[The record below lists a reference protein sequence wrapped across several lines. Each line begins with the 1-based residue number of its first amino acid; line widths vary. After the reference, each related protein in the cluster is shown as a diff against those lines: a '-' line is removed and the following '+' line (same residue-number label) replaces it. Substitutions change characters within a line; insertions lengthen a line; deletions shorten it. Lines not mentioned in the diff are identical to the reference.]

1 MTLFIAKFR
10 HAQSFAQPTELWHQQ
25 KQKKSHSIKSNSQE
39 SGTTRNRTRDTRPNL
54 DTPSPLLYQLSYGT
68 NKNKKRV
75 TLRKSNSQESGTTR
89 NRTGDT
95 RIFSPLLY
103 QLSYGTILTSNIK
116 LDVSFA
122 GAKVALY
129 FETCKYF
136 GNFLSKKQ
144 KKSRFTLSFHP
155 IILPLQEVK
164 EQTNRDLAQ
173 LVAHY
178 VRDVGVGRSSR
189 LIPTILWQIKS
200 FIYSAMIAQPL
211 SSF

>member
-10 HAQSFAQPTELWHQQ
+10 HAQSFALPTELWHQY
-25 KQKKSHSIKSNSQE
+25 KQKKSHSIKSNS
-39 SGTTRNRTRDTRPNL
+39 S
-54 DTPSPLLYQLSYGT
+54 
-68 NKNKKRV
+68 
-75 TLRKSNSQESGTTR
+75 ESGTTR

-136 GNFLSKKQ
+136 GNFLTKKQ
-144 KKSRFTLSFHP
+144 KKSRFT
-155 IILPLQEVK
+155 I
-164 EQTNRDLAQ
+164 
-173 LVAHY
+173 
-178 VRDVGVGRSSR
+178 
-189 LIPTILWQIKS
+189 
-200 FIYSAMIAQPL
+200 
-211 SSF
+211 